1 MNHFLGVLINSQ
13 ISGKV
18 FTEVEQCKKEDLHS
32 RMDKNVIPTDLGGEY
47 DPANMDIWLNKRLK
61 FEVFWEDCR
70 MCYTRLQYLP
80 QTLQRIFKE
89 VGLKVI
95 ELKSLNFS

>member
-1 MNHFLGVLINSQ
+1 M
-13 ISGKV
+13 
-18 FTEVEQCKKEDLHS
+18 
-32 RMDKNVIPTDLGGEY
+32 IPTDLGGEY

-95 ELKSLNFS
+95 ELKTLVNKVVNKVKGIEKVIEL